1 MKSIV
6 VLAVLMIPLMFDV
19 AVNSH
24 LDEEVNEVM
33 EVPPG
38 IQDKCPAQS
47 GYSEYYQVTVMSS
60 NTSLVSGCAY
70 IQFNIVDSK
79 RQSFSLWLSNLPRT
93 GKRCREHNY
102 TDMEHYHFNC
112 VLKSPSPSDDTN
124 KGRVYVRLYGPATK
138 TPGKVNVKCA
148 MFETVKGNST
158 MFRMAISGNVK
169 CNGLSEMLFY
179 PKPMMSMPE
188 SNNGSI
194 LLRLNRYHEAVENQ
208 VPVLLQ
214 NIPNEPHGW

>member
-6 VLAVLMIPLMFDV
+6 VLALIIISLMFDV
-19 AVNSH
+19 AVNSS

-38 IQDKCPAQS
+38 IQGKCPSQS
-47 GYSEYYQVTVMSS
+47 GYSEYYQVTVMTS

-70 IQFNIVDSK
+70 IQFNIVNSK
-79 RQSFSLWLSNLPRT
+79 RQSFSLWLSKLPRT
-93 GKRCREHNY
+93 GKRCQEHNY

-112 VLKSPSPSDDTN
+112 LLKPPSPSDDAH

-148 MFETVKGNST
+148 MYENVKGNAT
-158 MFRMAISGNVK
+158 MFRMAISSNVK
-169 CNGLSEMLFY
+169 CDGLSELLFDS
-179 PKPMMSMPE
+179 KPVMPE

-194 LLRLNRYHEAVENQ
+194 LLRLNRYRYNKHR
-208 VPVLLQ
+208 
-214 NIPNEPHGW
+214 I